1 MSTKKQWCWFRPTD
15 SIMASNMVNGRSLLL
30 TLSVMYLK
38 IQIAKSSIFETRQS
52 AYRLVTL
59 REVISLAFATLLTY
73 SSSSADKF
81 SAAIRILTL
90 REKCDRGV

>member
-1 MSTKKQWCWFRPTD
+1 MGMKKPWCWFRPMD

-59 REVISLAFATLLTY
+59 REVISFATLLTY